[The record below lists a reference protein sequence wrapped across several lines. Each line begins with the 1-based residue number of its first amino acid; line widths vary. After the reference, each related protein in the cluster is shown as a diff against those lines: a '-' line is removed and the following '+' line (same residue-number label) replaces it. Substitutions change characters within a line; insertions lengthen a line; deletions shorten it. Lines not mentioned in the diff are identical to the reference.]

1 MVFRWVV
8 FRPARGD
15 SPSARANTVG
25 LPGTLFCTV
34 GVPGGQRFPLPFL
47 PPSLSLSLADTS
59 AGRTA
64 FPPTYHPSPPLPPR
78 RPGAL
83 GSPLPNAP
91 RCKKLICACSKSS
104 LPSHPSAAPCRFFS
118 SPAVSSSVPHASIAI
133 CTSAASPHIP
143 TDLLWPRGSH
153 ATAFAAS
160 RIFRQNAPPPLPL
173 FSSSR
178 EAAPSKSKPPTPPCR
193 PPSTVW
199 LPGSCLAPKK
209 NDKIASGWPLSQCS
223 STYDPTP
230 TRAHGRELE
239 KI

>member
-47 PPSLSLSLADTS
+47 PPSLSPSLADTS

-91 RCKKLICACSKSS
+91 RCKKLICACSKSSLPCSKSS

-160 RIFRQNAPPPLPL
+160 RIFRQNDPPPFLSSLLRGKPRQARANRQHPL
-173 FSSSR
+173 
-178 EAAPSKSKPPTPPCR
+178 AAHPVPCGY
-193 PPSTVW
+193 
-199 LPGSCLAPKK
+199 PGAALRQKK
-209 NDKIASGWPLSQCS
+209 
-223 STYDPTP
+223 
-230 TRAHGRELE
+230 
-239 KI
+239 